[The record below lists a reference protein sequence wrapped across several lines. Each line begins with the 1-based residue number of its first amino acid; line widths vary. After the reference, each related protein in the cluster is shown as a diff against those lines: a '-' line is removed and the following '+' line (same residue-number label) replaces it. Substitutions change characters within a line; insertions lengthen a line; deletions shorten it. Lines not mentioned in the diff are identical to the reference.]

1 MEKWTNIEWYN
12 SIKIRLIAMMT
23 IISIVPIILFGL
35 YNMEMLKKEIQKSIH
50 QQHALAA
57 SRVSHTVT
65 DLIVTLKTA
74 LNTVSLTNSE
84 FFLSNNENKKEE
96 LMYGVLKN
104 FPHLEE
110 LIIISYHGQETAK
123 VSKRYAYS
131 DKDLN
136 KVSEPQ
142 LSALQKGEIY
152 IDNAEVDNNNQVVFD
167 CYVPISY
174 LKREFAGGFVG
185 KISLRKVMEEISSIE
200 LPDGSYIMLVDREG
214 NLIGHTDYSQVLRQ
228 QDVLASESVQNL
240 LKDSDVG
247 IGDNFKS
254 ITYKSYT
261 GEEVLGV
268 YGLIPTVGWGVVVEQ
283 PLTNAYSALQAMLFR
298 MTILLLII
306 IFVIIMLIAFIV
318 SMVIKPVK
326 ELSKGVSSVKSGNFN
341 YQIPFHLKDELGIV
355 IEAFNIMIKEIKI
368 KRENEKVAL
377 IAEKRASVGLLAAG
391 VAHEINNPMNIL
403 GFYADDLL
411 ELMETKDINELKRT
425 GVFKDYLLNI
435 REQIKRCTDI
445 VQSLLTFSR
454 EVEPHIKE
462 VYIPDVIN
470 IVLKLVKYPISKQ
483 NIELELIWDESIPC
497 VLADESQMQQVILNL
512 VTNSLHAMPDGG
524 KLTIKLSAVEDMLY
538 IEIIDEGTGIEE
550 ENFKYIFN
558 PFFTTKSL
566 GKGTGLGLPIIQT
579 IMERFG
585 GHLELKNNK
594 EAGVT
599 AKVSI
604 PISNEVMKNGA
615 V

>member
-1 MEKWTNIEWYN
+1 MEKSANIKWYN
-12 SIKIRLIAMMT
+12 SIKIRLIVMMV

-35 YNMEMLKKEIQKSIH
+35 YSMEMLKIETQKSIH
-50 QQHALAA
+50 QQHVFAA

-65 DLIVTLKTA
+65 DLITTLQTA
-74 LNTVSLTNSE
+74 LDTVSLTNSE

-131 DKDLN
+131 DKDLH
-136 KVSEPQ
+136 KIPDPQ
-142 LSALQKGEIY
+142 LLALQKGEVY
-152 IDNAEVDNNNQVVFD
+152 IDNAEVDNNNQIVFN
-167 CYVPISY
+167 CYIPISY
-174 LKREFAGGFVG
+174 LNREFAGGFVA
-185 KISLRKVMEEISSIE
+185 KISLRKVMEEISSLE
-200 LPDGSYIMLVDREG
+200 QPKGSYIMLVDKEG

-228 QDVLASESVQNL
+228 QDVLGSDSVQKL
-240 LKDSDVG
+240 LSDSDVG
-247 IGDNFKS
+247 IGENFKS

-283 PLTNAYSALQAMLFR
+283 PLTNAYSTLQAMLFR
-298 MTILLLII
+298 MTILLL
-306 IFVIIMLIAFIV
+306 VIILVIAMLIVFII
-318 SMVIKPVK
+318 SMVIKPVN
-326 ELSKGVSSVKSGNFN
+326 ELSKGVYSVKNGNFN
-341 YQIPFHLKDELGIV
+341 YQVPYHSKDELGIV
-355 IEAFNIMIKEIKI
+355 IEGFNGMIKEIKI
-368 KRENEKVAL
+368 KRENDKVAL

-411 ELMETKDINELKRT
+411 DLMETEDINELKKT

-445 VQSLLTFSR
+445 VQSLLTFSK
-454 EVEPHIKE
+454 EVEPQIKN

-483 NIELELIWDESIPC
+483 NIKLELIWDESIPC

-512 VTNSLHAMPDGG
+512 VTNSLHAMPGGG
-524 KLTIKLSAVEDMLY
+524 KLIIKLSSSDNMLC
-538 IEIIDEGTGIEE
+538 IDIIDTGTGIKDED
-550 ENFKYIFN
+550 FKHIFN
-558 PFFTTKSL
+558 PFFTTKPL
-566 GKGTGLGLPIIQT
+566 GNGTGLGLPIIQT
-579 IMERFG
+579 IVEQCG
-585 GHLELKNNK
+585 GHIDLKNNK
-594 EAGVT
+594 ESGVT
-599 AKVSI
+599 ANICI
-604 PISNEVMKNGA
+604 PTSNEVKHGA

>member
-1 MEKWTNIEWYN
+1 MEKPTNIKWYN
-12 SIKIRLIAMMT
+12 SIKIRLIVMMAF
-23 IISIVPIILFGL
+23 ISIVPIMLFGL
-35 YNMEMLKKEIQKSIH
+35 YSIKMLKIETQKSIH
-50 QQHALAA
+50 QQHAFAV

-65 DLIVTLKTA
+65 DLITTLQTA
-74 LNTVSLTNSE
+74 LDTVSLTNSE

-110 LIIISYHGQETAK
+110 LSIISYHGQETAK

-131 DKDLN
+131 DKDLH
-136 KVSEPQ
+136 KIPDSQ
-142 LSALQKGEIY
+142 LFALQKGELY
-152 IDNAEVDNNNQVVFD
+152 IDNAEIDNNNQIVFN

-174 LKREFAGGFVG
+174 LNREFAGGFVG
-185 KISLRKVMEEISSIE
+185 KISLRKVMEEISSLE
-200 LPDGSYIMLVDREG
+200 LPKGSYIMLVDKEG

-228 QDVLASESVQNL
+228 QDVLGSDSVQKL
-240 LKDSDVG
+240 LSDSDVG
-247 IGDNFKS
+247 IGENFKS

-283 PLTNAYSALQAMLFR
+283 PLTNAYSTLQAMLFR
-298 MTILLLII
+298 MTILLL
-306 IFVIIMLIAFIV
+306 VIILVIAMLIVFII
-318 SMVIKPVK
+318 SMVIKPVN
-326 ELSKGVSSVKSGNFN
+326 ELSKGVYSVKNGNFN
-341 YQIPFHLKDELGIV
+341 YQVPYHSKDELGIV
-355 IEAFNIMIKEIKI
+355 IEGFNGMIKEIKI
-368 KRENEKVAL
+368 KRENDKVAL

-411 ELMETKDINELKRT
+411 DLMETEDINELKKT

-445 VQSLLTFSR
+445 VQSLLTFSK
-454 EVEPHIKE
+454 EVEPQIKN

-483 NIELELIWDESIPC
+483 NIKLELIWDESIPC

-512 VTNSLHAMPDGG
+512 VTNSLHAMPEGG
-524 KLTIKLSAVEDMLY
+524 KLIIKLSSSDNMLC
-538 IEIIDEGTGIEE
+538 IDIIDTGTGIKDED
-550 ENFKYIFN
+550 FKHIFN
-558 PFFTTKSL
+558 PFFTTKPL
-566 GKGTGLGLPIIQT
+566 GNGTGLGLPIIQT
-579 IMERFG
+579 IVEQCG
-585 GHLELKNNK
+585 GHIDLKNNK
-594 EAGVT
+594 ESGVT
-599 AKVSI
+599 ANICI
-604 PISNEVMKNGA
+604 PTSNEVKHGA

>member
-1 MEKWTNIEWYN
+1 MDKWTNIEWYN
-12 SIKIRLIAMMT
+12 SIKIRLIAM
-23 IISIVPIILFGL
+23 IAVISIVPIILFGL

-50 QQHALAA
+50 QHHALAA

-65 DLIVTLKTA
+65 DLIVTLQTA
-74 LNTVSLTNSE
+74 LDTVSLTNSE

-96 LMYGVLKN
+96 FMYGVLKN

-110 LIIISYHGQETAK
+110 LIIISYQGQETAK

-136 KVSEPQ
+136 KVAEPQ
-142 LSALQKGEIY
+142 LLALQNGELY

-174 LKREFAGGFVG
+174 LNREFAGGFIG
-185 KISLRKVMEEISSIE
+185 KISLRKVMEEMSSLE
-200 LPDGSYIMLVDREG
+200 LPNGSYIMLVDREG

-228 QDVLASESVQNL
+228 QDVLGSESVQNL
-240 LKDSDVG
+240 LKDSDAS
-247 IGDNFKS
+247 IYDNFKS

-283 PLTNAYSALQAMLFR
+283 PLSNAYSALWTMMFRLTIVLF
-298 MTILLLII
+298 II
-306 IFVIIMLIAFIV
+306 IVIIIVLIAFIV
-318 SMVIKPVK
+318 SMVIRPVK
-326 ELSKGVSSVKSGNFN
+326 ELSKGVSSVQNGNLN
-341 YQIPFHLKDELGIV
+341 YQIPYRSKDELGLV
-355 IEAFNIMIKEIKI
+355 IEAFNIMINEIKI

-377 IAEKRASVGLLAAG
+377 IAEKRASVGLLASG

-411 ELMETKDINELKRT
+411 ELMETKDVNELKT
-425 GVFKDYLLNI
+425 SGVFKDYLLNI

-454 EVEPHIKE
+454 EVEPRIKN

-483 NIELELIWDESIPC
+483 NIELELSWDESVPC

-512 VTNSLHAMPDGG
+512 ATNSLHAMPNGG
-524 KLTIKLSAVEDMLY
+524 KLTIKLYQNNDMVC
-538 IEIIDEGTGIEE
+538 IEIIDTGTGINEE
-550 ENFKYIFN
+550 DFKHIYD
-558 PFFTTKSL
+558 PFFTTKPL
-566 GKGTGLGLPIIQT
+566 GNGTGLGLPIIQT
-579 IMERFG
+579 IVERYG
-585 GHLELKNNK
+585 GYIYLKNNDEK
-594 EAGVT
+594 GVK
-599 AKVSI
+599 AKVCI
-604 PISNEVMKNGA
+604 PTSKR
-615 V
+615 

>member
-1 MEKWTNIEWYN
+1 MKGVAMDKRTNIQWYN
-12 SIKIRLIAMMT
+12 SIKAKLIVMMAAVS
-23 IISIVPIILFGL
+23 IIPILLFGL
-35 YNMEMLKKEIQKSIH
+35 YNMEILKVEIQKSIH
-50 QQHALAA
+50 RQQALAA
-57 SRVSHTVT
+57 SRVSHTVS
-65 DLIVTLKTA
+65 DLITTLQTA
-74 LNTVSLTNSE
+74 LDTVSLTNSE

-110 LIIISYHGQETAK
+110 LIIISQDGQETAK

-131 DKDLN
+131 EKDLN

-142 LSALQKGEIY
+142 LSALQKGELY
-152 IDNAEVDNNNQVVFD
+152 IGNAKVDNNNQIVFD
-167 CYVPISY
+167 CYIPIAY
-174 LKREFAGGFVG
+174 LNREFAGGFIG

-200 LPDGSYIMLVDREG
+200 LPQGSYIMLVDREG
-214 NLIGHTDYSQVLRQ
+214 KLIGHTDHSQVLRQ
-228 QDVLASESVQNL
+228 QSVLGSKSVQNL
-240 LKDSDVG
+240 LNDTNEG

-268 YGLIPTVGWGVVVEQ
+268 YGVIPTVGWGVVVEQ
-283 PLTNAYSALQAMLFR
+283 PLTNAYAALQTMLFR
-298 MTILLLII
+298 LAVVLFII
-306 IFVIIMLIAFIV
+306 IVIISLLIAFIISV
-318 SMVIKPVK
+318 VIKPIK
-326 ELSKGVSSVKSGNFN
+326 ELSKGVSSVKDGNFN
-341 YQIPFHLKDELGIV
+341 YEIPYRSKDELGLV
-355 IEAFNIMIKEIKI
+355 IEAFNTMTKEIQI

-391 VAHEINNPMNIL
+391 VAHEINNPMNTL

-411 ELMETKDINELKRT
+411 ELMDAKDINELKNT

-454 EVEPHIKE
+454 EVEPQIKN
-462 VYIPDVIN
+462 VYLPDVIN

-483 NIELELIWDESIPC
+483 NIELELIWDAVPYI
-497 VLADESQMQQVILNL
+497 LADESQMQQIILNL

-524 KLTIKLSAVEDMLY
+524 KLTIKLSRTDDMLC
-538 IEIIDEGTGIEE
+538 IEIIDTGTGIKE
-550 ENFKYIFN
+550 ENFKYIFD
-558 PFFTTKSL
+558 PFFTTKAL
-566 GKGTGLGLPIIQT
+566 GSGTGLGLPIIQA
-579 IMERFG
+579 IVERLG
-585 GHLELKNNK
+585 GYIGLRNNK

-599 AKVSI
+599 AKVCI
-604 PISNEVMKNGA
+604 PTAKR
-615 V
+615 

>member
-1 MEKWTNIEWYN
+1 MKDVAMEKRTSIQWYN
-12 SIKIRLIAMMT
+12 SIKVKLIVMMAA
-23 IISIVPIILFGL
+23 ISIVPIILFGL
-35 YNMEMLKKEIQKSIH
+35 FNMETLKKEIQQSIH

-65 DLIVTLKTA
+65 DLIITLQTA
-74 LNTVSLTNSE
+74 LDTVSMTNSE

-110 LIIISYHGQETAK
+110 LIIISHHGQETAK

-131 DKDLN
+131 DKDLRQ
-136 KVSEPQ
+136 VLEPQ
-142 LSALQKGEIY
+142 LSALRKGELF
-152 IDNAEVDNNNQVVFD
+152 IDNAVVDDNNQIVFD

-174 LKREFAGGFVG
+174 LNREFAGGFIG

-200 LPDGSYIMLVDREG
+200 LPNGSYIMLVDREG

-228 QDVLASESVQNL
+228 QSVLESKSVQNL
-240 LKDSDVG
+240 LNDDYKNSDS
-247 IGDNFKS
+247 FKS

-283 PLTNAYSALQAMLFR
+283 PLSNAYSSLWTMMYRL
-298 MTILLLII
+298 TIVLLII
-306 IFVIIMLIAFIV
+306 IVVIIALIAFIV
-318 SMVIKPVK
+318 SMVIRPVK
-326 ELSKGVSSVKSGNFN
+326 ELSKGVSSVQNGNLN
-341 YQIPFHLKDELGIV
+341 YQIPYRSKDELGLV
-355 IEAFNIMIKEIKI
+355 IEAFNTMINEIKI

-377 IAEKRASVGLLAAG
+377 IAEKRASVGLLASG

-411 ELMETKDINELKRT
+411 ELMETKDVNELKT
-425 GVFKDYLLNI
+425 SGVFKDYLLNI

-454 EVEPHIKE
+454 EVEPRIKN

-483 NIELELIWDESIPC
+483 NIELELSWNESVPC
-497 VLADESQMQQVILNL
+497 ILADESQMQQVILNL
-512 VTNSLHAMPDGG
+512 VTNSLHAMPNGG
-524 KLTIKLSAVEDMLY
+524 KLTIKLYQNNDMVC
-538 IEIIDEGTGIEE
+538 IEIIDTGTGINEE
-550 ENFKYIFN
+550 DFKHIFD
-558 PFFTTKSL
+558 PFFTTKPL
-566 GKGTGLGLPIIQT
+566 GNGTGLGLPIIQT
-579 IMERFG
+579 IVERYG
-585 GHLELKNNK
+585 GYICLRNNDEK
-594 EAGVT
+594 GVK
-599 AKVSI
+599 AKVCI
-604 PISNEVMKNGA
+604 PTSKR
-615 V
+615 